1 MILSG
6 SAGTISNLSKTPKR
20 IRIKL
25 LKFIKAGYPEY
36 TIPRS
41 RMDISSLINVYIDS
55 EIKKTGQDQV
65 SIKPG
70 DVFRLRILEI
80 LSDQRVAV
88 DFGKF
93 QANAEIKFP
102 VHRGEEYVVK
112 VVDTAPQF
120 RLRVI
125 HFDSSTR
132 ADPNRSLGKF
142 NFLSD
147 ELLQRIRL
155 NIQQAYN
162 QIQHRSDTKNLPQ
175 MKAAIE
181 TALSDMNNLQ
191 SLTLNKQFHPEPF
204 QLFSFLP
211 PLMEKDQKLKLKLYC
226 PKKKKDAAKNGF
238 KISILLNMNHM
249 GEIRTDL
256 FLLDDHLTITF
267 FVKNEKDK
275 KAIERHCWE
284 INTTLAHLFENL
296 IIRTVISGKK
306 INDFHREDWNFSE
319 NRYINVRI

>member
-1 MILSG
+1 
-6 SAGTISNLSKTPKR
+6 
-20 IRIKL
+20 
-25 LKFIKAGYPEY
+25 
-36 TIPRS
+36 
-41 RMDISSLINVYIDS
+41 MDISSLINVYIDS

-142 NFLSD
+142 NFLSMA
-147 ELLQRIRL
+147 QRPLIFVQATGTKRRHCGVGRSL
-155 NIQQAYN
+155 IIQ
-162 QIQHRSDTKNLPQ
+162 L
-175 MKAAIE
+175 
-181 TALSDMNNLQ
+181 
-191 SLTLNKQFHPEPF
+191 
-204 QLFSFLP
+204 
-211 PLMEKDQKLKLKLYC
+211 
-226 PKKKKDAAKNGF
+226 KKD
-238 KISILLNMNHM
+238 
-249 GEIRTDL
+249 
-256 FLLDDHLTITF
+256 
-267 FVKNEKDK
+267 
-275 KAIERHCWE
+275 IE
-284 INTTLAHLFENL
+284 L
-296 IIRTVISGKK
+296 
-306 INDFHREDWNFSE
+306 
-319 NRYINVRI
+319 